1 MSLTCLFLYPW
12 PRTEQCFFF
21 QEFWE
26 AWREPS
32 AWVGSRWPWWQMPK
46 RIEDKLTICV
56 IKERAVSLLKMSKAR
71 FEIFCALFIV
81 GASKARWIPDFNG
94 CCLRLIQSLGRLG
107 KNLTMLAV
115 PRGCDPAPE
124 AAFYSI
130 RISISVVKD
139 RCTSLLPSIL
149 LQILFKFYCE
159 SVSCSVVS
167 NSLQLDG
174 L

>member
-1 MSLTCLFLYPW
+1 
-12 PRTEQCFFF
+12 
-21 QEFWE
+21 
-26 AWREPS
+26 
-32 AWVGSRWPWWQMPK
+32 MPK

-56 IKERAVSLLKMSKAR
+56 IKGRALSLLKMSKTR
-71 FEIFCALFIV
+71 FEICCALFIV

-139 RCTSLLPSIL
+139 RCASLLPSIL
-149 LQILFKFYCE
+149 L
-159 SVSCSVVS
+159 
-167 NSLQLDG
+167 
-174 L
+174 